1 MTLAEIAEYAHVSKG
16 TVDRVIHH
24 RTGVSEKTRKLIESI
39 IEEYGCETNPIA
51 AQLKINK
58 DFVIGVLLPP
68 LEDGCGYYK
77 ALYKG
82 LQRAAEDLKAFKIKL
97 DFVFFDRTKPGEAY
111 EKGKELLSHNLDAFI
126 TMPVVPQ
133 EFSDLIPLIGDIPYV
148 FIDTPLGVTQ
158 PILTIAQNP
167 YKGGY
172 CAGRIMKM
180 MRGSG
185 TFACIRM
192 FQSAYNLRERV
203 RGFTDFFAND
213 SGSRIIDTICS
224 DFSNT
229 GIYTF
234 MEKLFQEHPDISGI
248 FIPHTEVHLAS
259 MYLINQGLKNKV
271 TVIGYDLMPKNRE
284 GLADGSIDCILGQR
298 PEDQGFDAVY
308 KLHQMCILH
317 QEIPAQI
324 DVPIDIYFKENI
336 I

>member
-1 MTLAEIAEYAHVSKG
+1 MTLAEIAEHAHVSKG

-24 RTGVSEKTRKLIESI
+24 RTGVSERTRKLIESI
-39 IEEYGCETNPIA
+39 IEEYGYEPNPIA
-51 AQLKINK
+51 AQLKTNK
-58 DFVIGVLLPP
+58 EFVIGVLLPP
-68 LEDGCGYYK
+68 LENGSGYYTS
-77 ALYKG
+77 LYKG
-82 LQRAAEDLKAFKIKL
+82 LRRAEEDLKAFKIKL
-97 DFVFFDRTKPGEAY
+97 DFMFFDRTVPGEAY
-111 EKGKELLSHNLDAFI
+111 AKGKELLSHQLDAFI

-133 EFSDLIPLIGDIPYV
+133 EFSDLIPLIGSLPYV

-224 DFSNT
+224 DFSNK
-229 GIYTF
+229 GIYDF
-234 MEKLFQEHPDISGI
+234 MEKLFAEHPDISGI

-259 MYLINQGLKNKV
+259 VYLINQGLKSQV
-271 TVIGYDLMPKNRE
+271 TVIGYDLQDSNRA

-308 KLHQMCILH
+308 NLYQMCILH
-317 QEIPAQI
+317 KEIPAQI
-324 DVPIDIYFKENI
+324 DVPIDVYFKENI

>member
-39 IEEYGCETNPIA
+39 IEEYGYESNPIA
-51 AQLKINK
+51 AQLKINRE
-58 DFVIGVLLPP
+58 FVIGVLLPP
-68 LEDGCGYYK
+68 LENGGGYYS

-82 LQRAAEDLKAFKIKL
+82 LRRAENDLKAFKIKL
-97 DFVFFDRTKPGEAY
+97 DFVFFDRTIPGEAFK
-111 EKGKELLSHNLDAFI
+111 KGKELLSHQPDALI

-148 FIDTPLGVTQ
+148 YIDTPLDVSQ

-167 YKGGY
+167 YRGGY
-172 CAGRIMKM
+172 CAGKIMKM

-213 SGSRIIDTICS
+213 SGSRVIDTICT
-224 DFSNT
+224 DFTNT
-229 GIYTF
+229 GIYNF
-234 MEKLFQEHPDISGI
+234 MDDLFRQHSDISGI

-259 MYLINQGLKNKV
+259 MYLINQGIKGNV
-271 TVIGYDLMPKNRE
+271 TVIGYDLLPKNKA
-284 GLADGSIDCILGQR
+284 GLADGSIDCVLGQR

-308 KLHQMCILH
+308 KLYQLCILH

>member
-1 MTLAEIAEYAHVSKG
+1 MTLAEIAEHAHVSKG

-24 RTGVSEKTRKLIESI
+24 RTGVSERTKKLIESI
-39 IEEYGCETNPIA
+39 IEEYGYEPNPIA

-58 DFVIGVLLPP
+58 EFVIGVLLPP
-68 LEDGCGYYK
+68 LEDGSGYYT
-77 ALYKG
+77 ALYRG
-82 LQRAAEDLKAFKIKL
+82 LRRAEEDLKAFKIKL
-97 DFVFFDRTKPGEAY
+97 DFMFFDRTVPREAY
-111 EKGKELLSHNLDAFI
+111 EKGKELLSHQPDAFI

-133 EFSDLIPLIGDIPYV
+133 EFSDLIPLIGNIPYV
-148 FIDTPLGVTQ
+148 FIDTPLGVTK

-180 MRGSG
+180 IRGSG
-185 TFACIRM
+185 TYACIRM

-224 DFSNT
+224 DFSNA
-229 GIYTF
+229 GIWNF
-234 MEKLFQEHPDISGI
+234 MEKLLKEHPDISGI

-259 MYLINQGLKNKV
+259 NYLTTLGLKSQI
-271 TVIGYDLMPKNRE
+271 TVIGYDLQDRNRA

-298 PEDQGFDAVY
+298 PEDQGFEAVY

>member
-1 MTLAEIAEYAHVSKG
+1 MTLAEIAEKANVSKG

-24 RTGVSEKTRKLIESI
+24 RTGVSERTRKLIEAI
-39 IEEYGCETNPIA
+39 IDEYGYEPNPIA

-58 DFVIGVLLPP
+58 EFVIGVLLPP
-68 LEDGCGYYK
+68 LEHGGGYYS

-82 LQRAAEDLKAFKIKL
+82 LCRAKDDLKAFKIKL
-97 DFVFFDRTKPGEAY
+97 DFVFFDRTIPGEAY
-111 EKGKELLSHNLDAFI
+111 KKGKELLSRKPDAFI

-203 RGFTDFFAND
+203 RGFSDFFAND
-213 SGSRIIDTICS
+213 SGSRIIDTICT
-224 DFSNT
+224 DFSNK
-229 GIYTF
+229 GIYDF
-234 MEKLFQEHPDISGI
+234 MEKLFTEHPDITGI

-259 MYLINQGLKNKV
+259 VYLINHGLKSQV
-271 TVIGYDLMPKNRE
+271 TVIGYDLQQNNRA
-284 GLADGSIDCILGQR
+284 GLLDGSIDCILGQR

-308 KLHQMCILH
+308 KLYQMCILH

-336 I
+336 L